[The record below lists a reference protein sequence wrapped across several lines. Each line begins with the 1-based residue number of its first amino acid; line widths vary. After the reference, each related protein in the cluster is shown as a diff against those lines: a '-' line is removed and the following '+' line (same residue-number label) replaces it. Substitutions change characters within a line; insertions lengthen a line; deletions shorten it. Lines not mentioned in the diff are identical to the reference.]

1 MDHLNGV
8 LFIDHLSRLKK
19 NMAIKKLTKAKKLKA
34 SA

>member
-1 MDHLNGV
+1 LNGV

-19 NMAIKKLTKAKKLKA
+19 SMAIRKLSKAKKLKA